1 MGTPI
6 IAAENL
12 DVRYGEA
19 VQALHGLS
27 LAVPEGSFV
36 ALIGAN
42 GAGKTTLLR
51 TLSGLVQLERGRVT
65 AGRILFDGHDIA
77 GRLPGTLVA
86 QGIGQVLE
94 GRRCFLPMTVEDN
107 LKVAAAALG
116 FSRSWTR
123 AALERAYARFPPL
136 AGRRRTPAA
145 LLSGGEQQMLA
156 IERALVGSPRLLLLD
171 EPTMGLAPRAAE
183 DILEAIG
190 ALHREQGVTVVLAE
204 QNMGLA
210 LAYADRGHVIE
221 NGAIRLSG
229 TAAELADHPE
239 LWAAYLGLPPIS
251 DQSDPQAETPV
262 TPQKEARHWPI
273 SIPS

>member
-1 MGTPI
+1 MTAPI

-12 DVRYGEA
+12 EVRYGEA
-19 VQALHGLS
+19 VLALRGLS
-27 LAVPEGSFV
+27 LAVAEGSFV

-51 TLSGLVQLERGRVT
+51 TLSGLVQLQRGRIT
-65 AGRILFDGHDIA
+65 AGHVTFEGVDIA
-77 GRLPGTLVA
+77 GRLPGALVA

-107 LKVAAAALG
+107 LKVAAAAL
-116 FSRSWTR
+116 RLPR
-123 AALERAYARFPPL
+123 AQKREALDRAYTRFPRL
-136 AGRRRTPAA
+136 AERRRTPAA

-183 DILEAIG
+183 DILAAIG
-190 ALHREQGVTVVLAE
+190 ALHRDEGVTVLLAE

-210 LAYADRGHVIE
+210 LAYADTGHVIE

-229 TAAELADHPE
+229 TASELADHPE
-239 LWAAYLGLPPIS
+239 LWAAYLGLPQAS
-251 DQSDPQAETPV
+251 VTSDPKTATPNIH
-262 TPQKEARHWPI
+262 QKEARHWLT